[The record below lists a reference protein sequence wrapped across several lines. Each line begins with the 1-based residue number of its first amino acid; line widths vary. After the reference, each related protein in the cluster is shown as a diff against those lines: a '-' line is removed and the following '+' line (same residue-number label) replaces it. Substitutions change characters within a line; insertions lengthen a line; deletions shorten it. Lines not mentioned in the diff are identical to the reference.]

1 MTDLPTPRRTY
12 LFALVDGGGT
22 VPPELGT
29 ARRLVERGHQVVVL
43 AEDSM
48 MTDVEASGATFRP
61 WVQAPNRA
69 TRRPEDDPYRDWECS
84 NPLQLFD
91 RLLERQFVGPAPEYA
106 ADVADAIHE
115 LGPDLVVCSL
125 FAIGAMVAAESAG
138 VPFDVVFPN
147 VYLLPAP
154 GIPPFGLG
162 LRPAKRLPGRVRDRL
177 LSRLL
182 ERQWNKGLPR
192 LNALRTSVGLP
203 PVKTFF
209 DQVHRARRHLLL
221 TSPDFDFPGELPPH
235 VRYVG
240 AVLDDP
246 TWANAPWTPPSD
258 DQPIVLVALSTTFQD
273 QTACLQR
280 IVDGLG
286 SLPVHGIV
294 TTGPALDPDVLT
306 APPNVDV
313 LVAAPHS
320 QILAR
325 AAVVVTHGGHGT
337 VVRALAAGV
346 PMVVLH
352 HGRDQADNAAR
363 VTARGAGLALR
374 RTASSSDLAAAIR
387 RLLDEPEFAHAA
399 RRLGESIRRD
409 AASGT
414 LVAELESIPTPRP
427 ATR

>member
-1 MTDLPTPRRTY
+1 MTSY

-48 MTDVEASGATFRP
+48 RTDVEASGATFRA
-61 WVQAPNRA
+61 WVEAPNRA
-69 TRRPEDDPYRDWECS
+69 SRRPEDDPYRDWECS

-91 RLLERQFVGPAPEYA
+91 RLLDTQFVGPAPEYA
-106 ADVADAIHE
+106 ADVAAAIEE
-115 LGPDLVVCSL
+115 LRPDLVVCSL
-125 FAIGAMVAAESAG
+125 FAIGAMVAAEAAG

-147 VYLLPAP
+147 AYLLPTP

-162 LRPAKRLPGRVRDRL
+162 LKPAQRLPGRVRDRL
-177 LSRLL
+177 ITRLL
-182 ERQWNKGLPR
+182 LRQWNKGLPR
-192 LNALRTSVGLP
+192 LNALRTSVGLA
-203 PVKTFF
+203 PVATFF
-209 DQVHRARRHLLL
+209 DQVHHARRHLVL
-221 TSPDFDFPGELPPH
+221 TSAEFDFPGDLPSH

-246 TWANAPWTPPSD
+246 AWADGPWTPPSD
-258 DQPIVLVALSTTFQD
+258 DEPVVLVALSTTFQD
-273 QTACLQR
+273 QVACLQR

-286 SLPVHGIV
+286 ALPVHGIV
-294 TTGPALDPDVLT
+294 TTGPALDPDAVT
-306 APPNVDV
+306 APPNVTV
-313 LVAAPHS
+313 VAAAPHS
-320 QILAR
+320 QILEH

-363 VTARGAGLALR
+363 VTARGAGIALR
-374 RTASSSDLAAAIR
+374 RTAKPADVAAAVR
-387 RLLDEPEFAHAA
+387 RVLDDPSFAQAA
-399 RRLGESIRRD
+399 QRLGASIRRD

-414 LVAELESIPTPRP
+414 LVAELEDLSIW
-427 ATR
+427 A